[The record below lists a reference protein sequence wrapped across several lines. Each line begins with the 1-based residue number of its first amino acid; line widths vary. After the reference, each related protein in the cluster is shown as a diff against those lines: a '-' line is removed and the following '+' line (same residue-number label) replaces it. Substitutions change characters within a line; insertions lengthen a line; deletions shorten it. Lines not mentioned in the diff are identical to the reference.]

1 MGRTLH
7 RISEP
12 EEEIFSLPEV
22 KSFLKE
28 DLSLNDNDIYEL
40 SITSREWLEDETG
53 LNFGVST
60 YELYLNGFTDITIP
74 RYPLDKESVEITYID
89 KDGNDQTLDTGS
101 YKVIHQE
108 IPCRLIFNSNL
119 PDTKD
124 DELYPVKVV
133 FKAGYTKAKIPKR
146 AHTAMKLLITHYY
159 NHRDLADKRIDYSI
173 PVPARVRHFT
183 DGLKKWRFH

>member
-12 EEEIFSLPEV
+12 EQEVFSLSEV

-28 DLSLNDNDIYEL
+28 DLSLNDIDINEL
-40 SITSREWLEDETG
+40 AITSREWLEDETG
-53 LNFGVST
+53 LNFGIST
-60 YELYLNGFTDITIP
+60 YELYLKGFTDIRIP
-74 RYPLDKESVEITYID
+74 RYPLVNDSVEITYID
-89 KDGNDQTLDTGS
+89 IEGNNQPLDAS
-101 YKVIHQE
+101 AYKLIHQE
-108 IPCRLIFNSNL
+108 IPCRLMFESGL
-119 PDTKD
+119 PETKD

-133 FKAGYTKAKIPKR
+133 FKAGYPASKVPKR
-146 AHTAMKLLITHYY
+146 AQTAMKLLITHYY

-173 PVPARVRHFT
+173 SVPSRVRHFS